1 MDLTTLQGKLLL
13 AAAALAALLLIALI
27 IALASR
33 AALKRRA
40 DGLLRDRK
48 TGALTG
54 AGLAARLAGRDTVQ
68 ALVSMRVPELADV
81 FSALG
86 PDSYAE
92 ALSGVFGALSSQL
105 GGDALISRTDEDSFA
120 FALRTREPEEIS
132 RRLETL
138 SGALGSAGPR
148 QLTAV
153 FGIYLPSGDDGAE
166 ALERAAL
173 ARDTGSEKINFY
185 DSEKASNAFREK
197 DMADSLLR
205 SLRAGELSLLL
216 QPAVRLSDLQVAGAE
231 ALLRWRHPLRGLLSE
246 EMFLP
251 LAENYGIT
259 ADVDLCALEMSCRR
273 LAKWIGEGREPFTLW
288 IRLSRGSLFGE
299 DAAGALYDVCSRSSV
314 PTSLVEF
321 GMDEELLSEDVE
333 ASRAFISALHG
344 FGFRVALDGFGAG
357 PCSLQLLGELDLDAI
372 RLDASFFSGGNN
384 SRRGRHLLEAVL
396 RLAAQ
401 LRIRTIA
408 TGVDSQKQVAY
419 LQQEACG
426 YIQGH
431 SYFKPMPPERFETD
445 VYSGSKLRHV
455 LALADAAGEIEQ
467 ETDFEEKPFR
477 NIVLFSYEPRDDSV
491 SFSDP
496 FSPILNGQTYF
507 KNATSLF
514 RMTELIH
521 PNDREDFLRMLDQC
535 RREKGW
541 IENTLRFCMA
551 ENRYAW
557 LELRMHVEPRGELA
571 RVSGMMVDLDGWRTE
586 VNRWKD
592 RAARDPLTG
601 LYNRAFFLQKVKDSL
616 ESGNC
621 TEAAVLFVDV
631 DDFKQANDTFGHH
644 FGDTLLCYVA
654 KQLLALFRHTDII
667 ARYGGDEFVVFA
679 PPAMNRDVL
688 KDRLDRLYEA
698 LAHPYRDETVQYKL
712 SVSIGAAMYPDDGA
726 DCETLLRHA
735 DCALYEAKNAG
746 EGRYVLY
753 TPDMQV
759 GAGKVI

>member
-1 MDLTTLQGKLLL
+1 MDLTTATGKLLI
-13 AAAALAALLLIALI
+13 ASAALAALLLIALI

-33 AALKRRA
+33 AAVKKRA
-40 DGLLRDRK
+40 DGLLRDKK
-48 TGALTG
+48 TGALTE
-54 AGLAARLAGRDTVQ
+54 AGLAARLSGRGAVQ
-68 ALVSMRVPELADV
+68 ALVSMRVPELPKV

-92 ALSGVFGALSSQL
+92 ALSCVFEALTSQL
-105 GGDALISRTDEDSFA
+105 GGDALITRTDEDSFA
-120 FALRTREPEEIS
+120 FALRTRDEAEIT
-132 RRLETL
+132 RRLEGV
-138 SGALGSAGPR
+138 SAALGGAGPR
-148 QLTAV
+148 RLTAR
-153 FGIYLPSGDDGAE
+153 FGVYLPSEGDGAA

-173 ARDTGSEKINFY
+173 ARDTGGEKINFY
-185 DSEKASNAFREK
+185 AAERASNAFREK
-197 DMADSLLR
+197 EMADSLLR

-216 QPAVRLSDLQVAGAE
+216 QPAVRLSDMQAAGAE

-273 LAKWIGEGREPFTLW
+273 LEQWIKEGREPFTLW

-299 DAAGALYDVCSRSSV
+299 DAAGALYDVCSRHNV
-314 PTSLVEF
+314 PSSLVEF
-321 GMDEELLSEDVE
+321 GMDEALLTEDVE
-333 ASRAFISALHG
+333 ASRAFITALHS
-344 FGFRVALDGFGAG
+344 FGFRAALDRFGAG
-357 PCSLQLLGELDLDAI
+357 PCSLQLLGELDVDAI
-372 RLDASFFSGGNN
+372 RFDSSFFSGDNN
-384 SRRGRHLLEAVL
+384 SRRGRHLLEALL

-401 LRIRTIA
+401 LRIRTVA

-431 SYFKPMPPERFETD
+431 AYFKPMPPERFETE
-445 VYSGSKLRHV
+445 VYSGAKLRHV
-455 LALADAAGEIEQ
+455 LALTDAAGEPEQ
-467 ETDFEEKPFR
+467 ETDLEEKPFR
-477 NIVLFSYEPRDDSV
+477 NIVLFSYDPRDDSV

-507 KNATSLF
+507 KNAGSLF
-514 RMTELIH
+514 RMTELVH

-571 RVSGMMVDLDGWRTE
+571 RVSGMMVDLDGWRSE

-592 RAARDPLTG
+592 KAARDALTG
-601 LYNRAFFLQKVKDSL
+601 LYNQAFFLQKVKDSL

-631 DDFKQANDTFGHH
+631 DDFKQANDTYGHH

-654 KQLLALFRHTDII
+654 KQLLALFRHTDVI

-679 PPAMNRDVL
+679 PPAMNREVL
-688 KDRLDRLYEA
+688 IDRLDRLYEA
-698 LAHPYRDETVQYKL
+698 LRHPYRDETVQYNL
-712 SVSIGAAMYPDDGA
+712 SISIGAAMYPADGT

-746 EGRYVLY
+746 KNRYVLY

-759 GAGKVI
+759 GTGEVI